1 MHFFLKKTQC
11 HYQAFGWLTTLW
23 YFFHPSWFIKESK
36 NDNKRNVPIYSLLIK
51 YWTLVKKVWNIGM
64 QPKAIPLPIAVLG
77 HILYINNNYFI
88 GWRPQWRNIAFDE
101 RDFKIKILSQSICF
115 CKLCQHHGPSYFF
128 FFFLVAKGEGL
139 GVQKKQRKLRVSR
152 FLKLFSQYI
161 STWILKY
168 LLKIVFVDASMTHLI
183 NKGPVFNICTLHYW
197 H

>member
-1 MHFFLKKTQC
+1 
-11 HYQAFGWLTTLW
+11 
-23 YFFHPSWFIKESK
+23 
-36 NDNKRNVPIYSLLIK
+36 
-51 YWTLVKKVWNIGM
+51 M

-88 GWRPQWRNIAFDE
+88 GWKPQWRNIEFDE

-128 FFFLVAKGEGL
+128 FFFFFLVAKGEGL
-139 GVQKKQRKLRVSR
+139 GVQKKQRKFRVSR

-161 STWILKY
+161 STWILNY

-183 NKGPVFNICTLHYW
+183 NKGPVFNICTLHY
-197 H
+197 